1 METIAAR
8 KTELGAE
15 IPYKFDP
22 NYISST
28 DEPEYQ
34 TEGSVGMDLPADL
47 QREATLD
54 PNGRMLIP
62 TGLKVAL
69 PPGTEAQVRPRSGLA
84 LDHGLTVLNTP
95 GTIDQDYRGDIGVI
109 LVNLSNVTARVEPGE
124 RIAQI
129 VFSPVLKAN
138 MQRTDSLPDP
148 EETHE
153 GFGSTGSA

>member
-1 METIAAR
+1 METTTAT

-15 IPYKFDP
+15 IPFKFDP
-22 NYISST
+22 NYISPT

-69 PPGTEAQVRPRSGLA
+69 PPSTEAQVRPRSGLA
-84 LDHGLTVLNTP
+84 LDHGLTVLSNRPTP
-95 GTIDQDYRGDIGVI
+95 RSASGSHLKSTAGRKSSSRGK
-109 LVNLSNVTARVEPGE
+109 T
-124 RIAQI
+124 
-129 VFSPVLKAN
+129 
-138 MQRTDSLPDP
+138 
-148 EETHE
+148 
-153 GFGSTGSA
+153 